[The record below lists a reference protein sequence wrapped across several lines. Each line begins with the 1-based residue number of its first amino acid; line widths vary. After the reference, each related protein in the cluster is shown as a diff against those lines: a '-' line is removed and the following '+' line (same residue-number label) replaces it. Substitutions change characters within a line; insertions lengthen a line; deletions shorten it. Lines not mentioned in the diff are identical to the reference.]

1 VDGRRWGFG
10 EALREARQRRGLS
23 QLELAYRAKSTARHL
38 SFLETGRSR
47 PGEDMVLRLCR
58 CLDLP
63 LRQRNRLLRAAG
75 FQPAF
80 SEHALDDAALG
91 PVTAVIDRLLAAHEP
106 FPAYVVDARWRFRR
120 GNRGGAWLWQ
130 ALGVDRGDVN
140 LLCALFEGEAAEM
153 LLNRDALLAQAA
165 EVLDRDAAALGDAAL
180 AAEAAALRRR
190 ATRPAPA
197 DPAPVVAAKLRIGD
211 DVVQLLTTVC
221 RLGNANDVTVDEL
234 RVELVF
240 PADAASERVLR
251 ALGATSAAPDD
262 GAR

>member
-1 VDGRRWGFG
+1 MDGRRSGFG

-23 QLELAYRAKSTARHL
+23 QLELALQAKSTARHL

-75 FQPAF
+75 FPPAF
-80 SEHALDDAALG
+80 TERALDDAALR

-120 GNRGGAWLWQ
+120 GNRGGAWLWR
-130 ALGVDRGDVN
+130 ALGVDAGDVN
-140 LLCALFEGEAAEM
+140 MLSALFEGDAWEM
-153 LLNRDALLAQAA
+153 LLNREALLAQAA
-165 EVLDRDAAALGDAAL
+165 EVLDRDAAALGDPVL
-180 AAEAAALRRR
+180 SAEAAALRRR
-190 ATRPAPA
+190 VTRPTTAEPG
-197 DPAPVVAAKLRIGD
+197 PVVSARLRIGGEI
-211 DVVQLLTTVC
+211 VEVLTTVC

-240 PADAASERVLR
+240 PADAASEQVLR
-251 ALGATSAAPDD
+251 ALGATGS
-262 GAR
+262 